1 MPHSSYESAT
11 EDARDHLLNWVEIP
25 VTNMKR
31 ATSFYR
37 ELLGIDVHEM
47 KLGNNDYALFAVN
60 DKFNSGCLVKGDG
73 YVPRMDG
80 VVVYLNGGSDLSGV
94 LARVEKAGGKVLL
107 AKTFLSAEAG
117 NIAYFKDTEGNKIG
131 LHSMD

>member
-1 MPHSSYESAT
+1 M
-11 EDARDHLLNWVEIP
+11 DHLLNWVEIP

-37 ELLGIDVHEM
+37 ELLAIDAHEM
-47 KLGNNDYALFAVN
+47 KLGNNDYALFAIK

-80 VVVYLNGGSDLSGV
+80 VVVYLNGGSDLSV
-94 LARVEKAGGKVLL
+94 ILARVDKAGGKVLL
-107 AKTFLSAEAG
+107 NKTFLSEEAG
-117 NIAYFKDTEGNKIG
+117 HIAYFKDTEGNKIG
-131 LHSMD
+131 LHSMN